1 MAVKINHKE
10 SHCSQ
15 GPAPEISSL
24 LQLQH
29 SGTFWIFF
37 FIMKVKKMFQFAPPC
52 SSFKVILYQTA
63 PEWSSYVPECNFITF
78 LLQNGPVMFQ
88 NVISLLFCSRKPSFN
103 PVVILEQTGLFWIR
117 VNCSGIIQ
125 LLQFLLQFFL
135 PGNH

>member
-1 MAVKINHKE
+1 MLLTSVNQEIFFKKILHMAVKINHKE

-52 SSFKVILYQTA
+52 SSLKVILYQTA
-63 PEWSSYVPECNFITF
+63 PE
-78 LLQNGPVMFQ
+78 
-88 NVISLLFCSRKPSFN
+88 
-103 PVVILEQTGLFWIR
+103 
-117 VNCSGIIQ
+117 
-125 LLQFLLQFFL
+125 
-135 PGNH
+135 